1 MREKQDQQVIENKTY
16 PQERALYHLQDA
28 LVRGCRFEGEED
40 GESAFKEG
48 RRLRVENCLFALR
61 YPLWHVHGLHLAAS
75 EMTETCRAALWY
87 DSDVTIEDCAM
98 HGIKALRECEDVTLR
113 RVEVS
118 SPEFGWNT
126 KRVRVEE
133 SELAGDYMFFGAGGL
148 ELTDV
153 EQSGKYSF
161 QYVRN
166 LRAAHCKFD
175 TKDAFWHSKN
185 VTVTD
190 SVVKGEYLG
199 WYSENLTFIRCRII
213 GTQPL
218 CYCKNLRLIDCT
230 TEGCDLAFEY
240 STVHAEIRGAVLSVK
255 NPRGGKIVADGFG
268 EIIEGDNVYPVK
280 AKLIAR
286 GKQRVHTARRP

>member
-1 MREKQDQQVIENKTY
+1 MKNNTTPQLIENKTF

-28 LVRGCRFEGEED
+28 LVRACRFEGEED

-48 RRLRVENCLFALR
+48 RRLQVENCYFALR
-61 YPLWHVHGLHLAAS
+61 YPLWHVHGLRLSAS
-75 EMTETCRAALWY
+75 EMTESCRAALWY

-98 HGIKALRECEDVTLR
+98 NGIKALRECENVILR
-113 RVEVS
+113 RVEAH

-126 KRVRVEE
+126 RRVRVEE
-133 SELAGDYMFFGAGGL
+133 SELAGDYMFFGARGL

-199 WYSENLTFIRCRII
+199 WYAENLTFIRCRII

-218 CYCKNLRLIDCT
+218 CYCK
-230 TEGCDLAFEY
+230 
-240 STVHAEIRGAVLSVK
+240 
-255 NPRGGKIVADGFG
+255 
-268 EIIEGDNVYPVK
+268 
-280 AKLIAR
+280 
-286 GKQRVHTARRP
+286 